1 MARAKCVQKLNEL
14 LVSVLNLAQIYD
26 LFDDIWGY
34 LHFEQFLIIVDQGDN
49 AVLCANVVHKICTHG
64 MVKEQVDPLRH
75 VQLVLVA
82 PVANQLY

>member
-1 MARAKCVQKLNEL
+1 
-14 LVSVLNLAQIYD
+14 
-26 LFDDIWGY
+26 
-34 LHFEQFLIIVDQGDN
+34 
-49 AVLCANVVHKICTHG
+49 